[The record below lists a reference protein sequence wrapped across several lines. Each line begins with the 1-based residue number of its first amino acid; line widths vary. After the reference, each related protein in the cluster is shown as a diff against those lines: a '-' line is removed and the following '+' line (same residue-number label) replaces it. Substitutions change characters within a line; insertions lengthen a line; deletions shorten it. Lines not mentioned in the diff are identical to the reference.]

1 VDGSGTTD
9 VTVTGISGLGASVTA
24 QVESTSTPNRFT
36 AVTAPTVVSQQTLPV
51 SGGQVTVQIPSMSAS
66 SAYQVLLRPA
76 DGSGAQQ
83 LYYAANASIH
93 NATIGAS
100 AAAPDGYY
108 VGGLTHSG
116 DARDDSFVD
125 FVVDVPTA
133 RSYTMTVDYANPG
146 TSTGTL
152 GLAYDSGGW
161 QTLAFPATGG
171 GWAST
176 STTVSLTAG
185 YNVIRLAMGSPFF
198 TGGSGTINLG
208 YLQLS

>member
-1 VDGSGTTD
+1 VDGSGTTN

-24 QVESTSTPNRFT
+24 QVESISTPNRFT
-36 AVTAPTVVSQQTLPV
+36 AVTAPTVVSQQTLTV

-66 SAYQVLLRPA
+66 SAYQVLLRAA
-76 DGSGAQQ
+76 DGSGTQQ
-83 LYYAANASIH
+83 LYYASNASLH
-93 NATIGAS
+93 NANILAS

-116 DARDDSFVD
+116 DARNDSFVD

-146 TSTGTL
+146 SSTGTL
-152 GLAYDSGGW
+152 GLAYDGGAW
-161 QTLAFPATGG
+161 QTLSFPATGS
-171 GWAST
+171 GWATT
-176 STTVSLTAG
+176 STTVSLAAG

-198 TGGSGTINLG
+198 AGGSGTVNLG
-208 YLQLS
+208 YLHLG